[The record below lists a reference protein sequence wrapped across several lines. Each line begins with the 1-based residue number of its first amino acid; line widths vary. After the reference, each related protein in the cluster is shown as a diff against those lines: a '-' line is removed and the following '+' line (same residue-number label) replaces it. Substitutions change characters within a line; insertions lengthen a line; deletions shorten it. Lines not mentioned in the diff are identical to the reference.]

1 MPQIIIGAQIVQ
13 AAGVALGLK
22 KSGKEQVAITYT
34 GDGGS
39 SQGDFYEGMNFAG
52 AFKAPAIF
60 VVQNNRF
67 AFSTPVEKQ
76 SMAKTIAQKAVAAGI
91 NGIQVDGMD
100 VLAVYAATKQA
111 RVEALNGV
119 PTLIETLTYRYGPH
133 TLAGDDPTRYRT
145 KDMDDEYQAQDPLVR
160 FRAFMEAKGLW
171 NEDKENEVIEQ
182 AKADVKE
189 ALAQADK
196 EPKQKVTDF
205 INVMAEKL
213 PLNLQEQLDEY
224 TAKESK

>member
-1 MPQIIIGAQIVQ
+1 
-13 AAGVALGLK
+13 
-22 KSGKEQVAITYT
+22 
-34 GDGGS
+34 
-39 SQGDFYEGMNFAG
+39 
-52 AFKAPAIF
+52 
-60 VVQNNRF
+60 
-67 AFSTPVEKQ
+67 
-76 SMAKTIAQKAVAAGI
+76 
-91 NGIQVDGMD
+91 
-100 VLAVYAATKQA
+100 
-111 RVEALNGV
+111 
-119 PTLIETLTYRYGPH
+119 
-133 TLAGDDPTRYRT
+133 
-145 KDMDDEYQAQDPLVR
+145 
-160 FRAFMEAKGLW
+160 MEAKGLW

>member
-1 MPQIIIGAQIVQ
+1 
-13 AAGVALGLK
+13 
-22 KSGKEQVAITYT
+22 
-34 GDGGS
+34 
-39 SQGDFYEGMNFAG
+39 
-52 AFKAPAIF
+52 
-60 VVQNNRF
+60 
-67 AFSTPVEKQ
+67 
-76 SMAKTIAQKAVAAGI
+76 
-91 NGIQVDGMD
+91 
-100 VLAVYAATKQA
+100 
-111 RVEALNGV
+111 
-119 PTLIETLTYRYGPH
+119 LIETLTYRYGPH

-160 FRAFMEAKGLW
+160 FRAFMETKGLW

-213 PLNLQEQLDEY
+213 PQNLQEQLDEY